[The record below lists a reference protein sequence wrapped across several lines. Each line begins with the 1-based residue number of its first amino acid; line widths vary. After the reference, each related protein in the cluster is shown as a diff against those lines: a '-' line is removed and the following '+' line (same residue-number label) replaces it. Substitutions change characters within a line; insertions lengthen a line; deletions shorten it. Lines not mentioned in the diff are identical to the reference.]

1 MTTKLPSETS
11 FGRRINI
18 DKIKTELFK
27 YLSTSDVTTLSYEYV
42 TDSKLRLAFITG
54 RNELERELPMFEHP
68 ILIEGVR
75 HGNCLAIDLR
85 KYVRIQDTTS
95 IPRTLAEITKDGG
108 HLMFSVLRGLYT
120 ADYINGNYGILS
132 PAIKNLTVA
141 YSMFIANTL
150 GSVVTLSYPEVIQ
163 VEIAAALYFTI
174 ISSDSDDMSYLKEI
188 AAARVSTS
196 KMTGML
202 SKTVVDKAYRDI
214 PLEDLY
220 DNFGKSID
228 LLFGI
233 VKNILTDDK
242 SDLMNSEVLFNNI
255 ANMWFGPGN
264 AETMVMS
271 LEHVPTWA
279 ALLYSA
285 VTDNT
290 YKKSRVSTI
299 FDKYSKNIKP
309 ADYAKAVA
317 LYIKSKQVI

>member
-1 MTTKLPSETS
+1 MITKLPSETS
-11 FGRRINI
+11 FGKRINI

-27 YLSTSDVTTLSYEYV
+27 YLSTTDVTTLSYEYV
-42 TDSKLRLAFITG
+42 TDSKLILAFITG

-68 ILIEGVR
+68 ILIEGIR

-150 GSVVTLSYPEVIQ
+150 GSVVTLAYPEVIQ

-174 ISSDSDDMSYLKEI
+174 ISSDSDDMPYLKEI

-214 PLEDLY
+214 PLDDLY
-220 DNFGKSID
+220 ENFGKSID
-228 LLFGI
+228 L
-233 VKNILTDDK
+233 
-242 SDLMNSEVLFNNI
+242 
-255 ANMWFGPGN
+255 
-264 AETMVMS
+264 
-271 LEHVPTWA
+271 
-279 ALLYSA
+279 
-285 VTDNT
+285 
-290 YKKSRVSTI
+290 
-299 FDKYSKNIKP
+299 
-309 ADYAKAVA
+309 
-317 LYIKSKQVI
+317 